1 MSDNGAGPMPIQI
14 TVQSDGMKV
23 NTNANVPLDVAEGF
37 LARALAN
44 VSREILITRLL
55 QAEALREAAKPRISL
70 AGGPMI

>member
-1 MSDNGAGPMPIQI
+1 MSDNGTGPMPIQI

>member
-1 MSDNGAGPMPIQI
+1 MPIQI